1 MTRAE
6 RTQRGLAVKA
16 SKYGNRKRQINGY
29 TFDSLAEAAR
39 YEELLLL
46 EAGGLIADLRVHPR
60 YTLLP
65 ALRLSDGSL
74 QQPITYI
81 ADFAYTENGRTVIE
95 DVKGKETESWRI
107 KAKLFRWAF
116 PDHDLRVVR
125 A

>member
-46 EAGGLIADLRVHPR
+46 EAGGVISDLKVHPR
-60 YTLLP
+60 YILLP

-74 QQPITYI
+74 QRPITYI